1 MGREVAV
8 VALGGSRVGGVYFG
22 VVVPV
27 LTDVVL
33 VGDGFR
39 LVISVVVVLLVVV
52 FTRRVP

>member
-1 MGREVAV
+1 
-8 VALGGSRVGGVYFG
+8 
-22 VVVPV
+22 
-27 LTDVVL
+27 VL